1 VGTISTQFA
10 SSDDRTFFGGTEIT
24 PLTTSVKLAAG
35 QGVLYKGAL
44 LGKVTASEEYK
55 LADGAANDGSEVASY
70 VLATPEVDTST
81 TDLEAVAYKTG
92 IFNRDALYVAEG
104 DTVDKH
110 AEELRLV
117 NIHYKTDY

>member
-1 VGTISTQFA
+1 MGTISTQFA
-10 SSDDRTFFGGTEIT
+10 SSDDRTFFGGTEVT
-24 PLTTSVKLAAG
+24 PLTTSVKLASG

-44 LGKVTASEEYK
+44 LGKVTESGDYK
-55 LADGAANDGSEVASY
+55 LVDGTAEDGSEVALF

-81 TDLEAVAYKTG
+81 TDLVAVAYKTG

-104 DTVDKH
+104 DAVDKH
-110 AEELRLV
+110 ADELREV